1 MFNSILYTFFVQTRL
16 NQLFAVRAKYREEE
30 LQPYFLDMIT
40 GIGGKPKSI
49 PELLLSHTR
58 LIDEFYM
65 SK

>member
-1 MFNSILYTFFVQTRL
+1 L

-30 LQPYFLDMIT
+30 IQPYFLDMIS
-40 GIGGKPKSI
+40 GFGGKPKSI

-58 LIDEFYM
+58 LIDEHYM